1 MDMPERPGPDASAAE
16 IAEYMQEDFEES
28 LVEGMKKAFQDG
40 EESEKETEE

>member
-1 MDMPERPGPDASAAE
+1 MGMPGRPGPDASAAE

-28 LVEGMKKAFQDG
+28 LVERMKKGLQDG